1 MSDYQQPTKGE
12 QTRSSIIAAAHDLFI
27 KQGYNGTSMRQI
39 ARKAGLALG
48 GIYNHF
54 SGKEDIFEAV
64 FLENHPFRTMLPA
77 LEVAQGDTVEEF
89 VRNAA
94 NQMLTAIQEKADFLN
109 LWFIE
114 IVEFKSVH
122 AREAFTEMVPRG
134 INIIERLSNA
144 EGQVRPLPPY
154 MLIRTFIGLF
164 FSYYL
169 AESMFGEVAPVEFS
183 ENAMDYY
190 VDVFLHGILEPE
202 QKN

>member
-1 MSDYQQPTKGE
+1 MTTEYQPSKKGE
-12 QTRSSIIAAAHDLFI
+12 LTRTAIIAAAHELFI

-39 ARKAGLALG
+39 AQKTGIALG

-64 FLENHPFRTMLPA
+64 FLENHPFYAMLPA
-77 LEVAQGDTVEEF
+77 IETAQGDTVEEF
-89 VRNAA
+89 VRHAA
-94 NQMLTAIQEKADFLN
+94 TQMLAAIQEKSDFLN

-114 IVEFKSVH
+114 IVEFKNVH
-122 AREAFTEMVPRG
+122 AREIFAESLPKG
-134 INIIERLSNA
+134 ITIIERFTSV
-144 EGQVRPLPPY
+144 EGRLRPLPPY

-169 AESMFGEVAPVEFS
+169 AESMFGGVAPAEFT

-190 VDVFLHGILEPE
+190 VDVFLHGILEAS
-202 QKN
+202 N